1 MHRFTCSDFLSLLSA
16 DPIYLYI
23 STRWLFGPIHI
34 VPSAY
39 VLFSRSSLY
48 RRLGQRQMKASVGLD
63 ALEERVIIRE
73 MGSLEQVQRALSEC
87 FGSSDVAVRLNDY
100 VPLMMPKNAAS
111 AGVDV
116 DSYTLLHLASWNGHT
131 DAVRAL
137 LEAGVDPN
145 KPTLLQQQSALMLAS
160 RRGHYE
166 CVSLLLATNSVD
178 VCQSAADGKT
188 ALMAAVGA
196 NQAGVL
202 QLLLEQGASDRGAG
216 GWMGLS
222 AGAAAE
228 AIGGENDVT
237 RMIRAYES
245 EFMGNILPVHGC
257 KCVASWPGIYAK
269 SWYVLQYA
277 LLIADRL
284 RFTRV
289 RYGRVCVPC
298 VGTHWLQAP
307 RQARS
312 VLPWYS
318 CRNTRPISG
327 CTARTR

>member
-1 MHRFTCSDFLSLLSA
+1 
-16 DPIYLYI
+16 
-23 STRWLFGPIHI
+23 
-34 VPSAY
+34 
-39 VLFSRSSLY
+39 
-48 RRLGQRQMKASVGLD
+48 MKASVGLD
-63 ALEERVIIRE
+63 ALEERVIMRE

-87 FGSSDVAVRLNDY
+87 FGSSVAVRLNDY

-111 AGVDV
+111 ADVDV
-116 DSYTLLHLASWNGHT
+116 DSYTLLHLASWNGHA

-166 CVSLLLATNSVD
+166 CVALLLATNRVD
-178 VCQSAADGKT
+178 VCQSAADGRT

-245 EFMGNILPVHGC
+245 EFMGNVLPVHGC

-277 LLIADRL
+277 LLID
-284 RFTRV
+284 
-289 RYGRVCVPC
+289 
-298 VGTHWLQAP
+298 
-307 RQARS
+307 
-312 VLPWYS
+312 
-318 CRNTRPISG
+318 
-327 CTARTR
+327 